1 MENSIEIDRDTAT
14 ELAELSLS
22 FEYGEISKELF
33 AEKASNFVRQYILNN
48 DLILIKILKA

>member
-22 FEYGEISKELF
+22 FEYGEISKELL
-33 AEKASNFVRQYILNN
+33 AEKASNLVRQYILNN